1 MSIPVAPIAAEPKVE
16 PAVAPEGGRSKAKHT
31 MYSPSL
37 SARYGELPYDEPRY
51 KPRIPDADQGMRPNA
66 TVII

>member
-1 MSIPVAPIAAEPKVE
+1 MPGTAAPVAAEPKVE

-31 MYSPSL
+31 WHSPSL

-51 KPRIPDADQGMRPNA
+51 KPRIPDADQGM
-66 TVII
+66 